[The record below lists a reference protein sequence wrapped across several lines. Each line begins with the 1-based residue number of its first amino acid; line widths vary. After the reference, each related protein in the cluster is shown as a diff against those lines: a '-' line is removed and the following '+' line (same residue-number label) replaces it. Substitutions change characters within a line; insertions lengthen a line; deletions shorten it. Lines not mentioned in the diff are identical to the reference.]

1 MNEEMRTMFE
11 ADTVAEDAVSARAR
25 EEALFAKRK
34 ADEKFLN
41 ECKCF
46 KDFSLGR
53 EKELKECA
61 DYIAKYM
68 FRCVQL
74 GGVVTT
80 DFVAGVRMCLEM
92 FEELPGKWDRTFEA
106 LGKEEV

>member
-1 MNEEMRTMFE
+1 MNEEMREMFE
-11 ADTVAEDAVSARAR
+11 EATTEENEAVARAR
-25 EEALFAKRK
+25 EEALLAKRK
-34 ADEKFLN
+34 ADEKFLR

-46 KDFSLGR
+46 KDFSMGK
-53 EKELKECA
+53 EKELKECG

-106 LGKEEV
+106 LGKEA